1 MYERLSVTIGN
12 EELILETGKIAKQ
25 AHGSVMVTMGETMV
39 LSAVCVADFAKPG
52 QDFFPLT
59 VEYREKSSAAGK
71 IPGNYFRRESRPS
84 EREILVCRQTDRPM
98 RPLFPKGFY
107 NEVQVFSTVYS
118 ADNENNP
125 DVMSMIGASAAVH
138 ISKTPFEGPIG
149 AVRIG
154 RIEGQ
159 WVVNPRISTMP
170 DSDCDIVIAGTRES
184 ITMVEGMA
192 KELGEDDMLE
202 ALELGHKWI
211 KVICDAIDQLRAKVG
226 QEKIAFDKPS
236 LNTEIE
242 AFVNSLATDPLRS
255 AFGIAEKKK
264 RRDTVAEIHAMV
276 ADKVAEKFLPDQ
288 AADVEDGVEAGAE
301 AALVLAKINKD
312 VMRKQVIEQGRRI
325 DGRDLT
331 TIRPITIEVGVLPR
345 AHGSCLFTRGET
357 QALVTTT
364 LGTSRDEQR
373 TDELTGDTFKR
384 FMLHYNF
391 PSWSVGEV
399 RRISGP
405 GRREVGHGRL
415 AERALEN
422 VVPHIEITGVEP
434 DFPYTVRVLSDITES
449 NGSSSMASV
458 CGGSLSLMDAGVPI
472 LAPVAGIAM
481 GLIKEGEKVAV
492 LSDILG
498 DEDHLGDMDF
508 KVCGTRNGIT
518 AFQMDC
524 KVMGVSREVMK
535 KALDQAR
542 DGRIHILNKM
552 EECLGASRD
561 HLSKYAPQ
569 IFTIK
574 IDVDKIREVIGPG
587 GKVIRDIQA
596 KSGAEIEIED
606 DGTVN
611 VAAVDKESA
620 QKAIDMIQALTASPE
635 VGTLYDGVI
644 TRIMSFGA
652 VVAIMQGH
660 KEGLIHVSE
669 LAPGRV
675 EEVTD
680 AVNIGDAVK
689 VKLVEVDK
697 MGRLNFSKVQA
708 DIQLG
713 LIDGAGY
720 VPRDRS
726 RDRDRGGDRGRSGGG
741 DRGRSGGGRDHR
753 GGGGGRR

>member
-1 MYERLSVTIGN
+1 MYERLSVTIGS
-12 EELILETGKIAKQ
+12 EVLTFETGKIARQ
-25 AHGSVMVTMGETMV
+25 AHGAVMVTMGETMI
-39 LSAVCVADFAKPG
+39 LSATCVAPDAKPG

-59 VEYREKSSAAGK
+59 VEYREKSFAAGK

-84 EREILVCRQTDRPM
+84 EREILVCRLTDRPM

-125 DVMSMIGASAAVH
+125 DVMSLIGASAALH
-138 ISKTPFEGPIG
+138 ISKIPFEGPIG

-154 RIEGQ
+154 RIEGE
-159 WVVNPRISTMP
+159 WIVNPPMSRIVE
-170 DSDCDIVIAGTRES
+170 SDCDIVLAGTREA

-192 KELGEDDMLE
+192 KEMSEDDMLE

-211 KVICDAIDQLRAKVG
+211 KVICDAIDELRKKVG
-226 QEKIAFDKPS
+226 QEKLPFEKPS
-236 LNTEIE
+236 VNADVE
-242 AFVNSLATDPLRS
+242 ALVSSIATDKVRE
-255 AFGIAEKKK
+255 AMTIIEKQT
-264 RRDTVAEIHAMV
+264 RRTTLSEIGSTVTAA
-276 ADKVAEKFLPDQ
+276 VAEKF
-288 AADVEDGVEAGAE
+288 AADVNPT
-301 AALVLAKINKD
+301 AAQDANTVYSKINKD
-312 VMRKQVIEQGRRI
+312 IMRKMVVQKGVRI
-325 DGRDLT
+325 DGRDLV

-345 AHGSCLFTRGET
+345 THGSCLFTRGET
-357 QALVTTT
+357 QALVTCT

-422 VVPHIEITGVEP
+422 VIPHIEITGTEP
-434 DFPYTVRVLSDITES
+434 DFPYTVRIVSEITES

-458 CGGSLSLMDAGVPI
+458 CGGALALMDAGVPI
-472 LAPVAGIAM
+472 AKPVAGIAM
-481 GLIKEGEKVAV
+481 GLIKEGDDVAV

-524 KVMGVSREVMK
+524 KVMGVSREIMH
-535 KALDQAR
+535 KALNQAK
-542 DGRIHILNKM
+542 DGRVHILNKM
-552 EECLGASRD
+552 DEALSTPRTS
-561 HLSKYAPQ
+561 LSKYAPL
-569 IFTIK
+569 ITTIK

-596 KSGAEIEIED
+596 KSGAEIEIQD

-611 VAAVDKESA
+611 VAAVDKASSDI
-620 QKAIDMIQALTASPE
+620 AINMITALTASPD
-635 VGTLYDGVI
+635 VGTIYDGVV

-652 VVAIMQGH
+652 VTAIMGGH
-660 KEGLIHVSE
+660 KEGLIHISE
-669 LAPGRV
+669 LATTRV
-675 EEVTD
+675 NEVTD
-680 AVNIGDAVK
+680 VVNVGDEVK
-689 VKLVEVDK
+689 VKLLEVDK

-708 DIQLG
+708 EIELG
-713 LIDGAGY
+713 LIDGTDY
-720 VPRDRS
+720 KPRDRS
-726 RDRDRGGDRGRSGGG
+726 ERPDRGG
-741 DRGRSGGGRDHR
+741 RDSR
-753 GGGGGRR
+753 GGGGGRDRGRDSRGGGGGRDRR